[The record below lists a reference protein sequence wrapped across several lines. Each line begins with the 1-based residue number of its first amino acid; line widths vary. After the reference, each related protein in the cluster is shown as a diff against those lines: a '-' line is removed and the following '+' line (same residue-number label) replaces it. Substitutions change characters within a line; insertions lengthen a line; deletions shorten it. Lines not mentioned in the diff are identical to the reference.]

1 MRREERRDESDRARA
16 KELLVGDDATDRLRK
31 EFEEHF
37 ERLVHEREIEVK
49 GATKLAEEAHEAL
62 SAVAKQQGATASRL
76 VGSVSRHVL
85 PETASFANLAAL
97 QASAR
102 GCQRASTYIATSS
115 NELVFSCKLTA
126 PTANMAV

>member
-1 MRREERRDESDRARA
+1 MDP
-16 KELLVGDDATDRLRK
+16 TN
-31 EFEEHF
+31 
-37 ERLVHEREIEVK
+37 
-49 GATKLAEEAHEAL
+49 EEAHEAL

-126 PTANMAV
+126 PTTTDAAVARRKRKRSDGEASSGL